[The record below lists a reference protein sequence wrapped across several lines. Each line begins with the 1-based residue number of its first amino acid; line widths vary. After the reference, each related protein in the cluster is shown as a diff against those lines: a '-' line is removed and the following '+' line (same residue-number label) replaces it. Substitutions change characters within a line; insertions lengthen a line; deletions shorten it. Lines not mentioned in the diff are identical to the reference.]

1 MGAHWGHMN
10 RDTLIHSIADLP
22 WRIESALAGAS
33 DAQLMRPY
41 RPGGWNARQVVHH
54 LADSHM
60 NAFIRSR
67 LILTEDNPP
76 LKPYDQDAWARLPDA
91 STGPLAPSVTILRGL
106 HARWVTFFQALPEEA
121 WTRQGLHPDNGPVTL
136 AAILESYA
144 AHGQRH
150 LEHIRAGL
158 AG

>member
-1 MGAHWGHMN
+1 MN
-10 RDTLIHSIADLP
+10 REALIQSIAELP
-22 WRIESALAGAS
+22 AHIEAALAGATG
-33 DAQLMRPY
+33 AQLSQPY
-41 RPGGWNARQVVHH
+41 RDGGWNVRQVVHH

-60 NAFIRSR
+60 NAFIRCR

-76 LKPYDQDAWARLPDA
+76 LKPYDQDAWAALAD
-91 STGPLAPSVTILRGL
+91 SCKGPLEPSLAILRGL
-106 HARWVTFFQALPEEA
+106 HARWANFFRSLPEEA
-121 WTRQGLHPDNGPVTL
+121 WTRQGMHPDNGPMTL

-158 AG
+158 MR